1 MKKSDVTKEKIL
13 RAAELSFG
21 ERGLYGARVDEIAA
35 LAGVNK
41 RMIYAHFGSKE
52 DLYVAV
58 LDEVYSRI
66 ADKEQQILSDDAD
79 PAELMRKNI
88 EGNFEF
94 LCDNPTFVKM
104 VLWEN
109 LNGGEYLKRS
119 VAKTKKG
126 ASFLMVRDI
135 LERGIK
141 RGVFRDDIDIEEV
154 ILSSQMFVYSYFSN
168 MYTMSYIMDRDF
180 LGEESVKRRCRHIT
194 DMILGHI
201 LKDGVI
207 K

>member
-1 MKKSDVTKEKIL
+1 MKKSDITKEKIL
-13 RAAELSFG
+13 RAAETAFG

-52 DLYVAV
+52 ELYVAV

-66 ADKEQQILSDDAD
+66 ADQEQQILSDDAD
-79 PAELMRKNI
+79 PAALMRKII

-94 LCDNPTFVKM
+94 LCHNPTFVKM

-126 ASFLMVRDI
+126 ASFLKLREI
-135 LERGIK
+135 LERGMK
-141 RGVFRDDIDIEEV
+141 EGVFRDDIDMDEV

-168 MYTMSYIMDRDF
+168 THTMSYIMDRDF
-180 LGEESVKRRCRHIT
+180 LGEESVKKRCRHIT
-194 DMILGHI
+194 EMILGHI
-201 LKDGVI
+201 LKTGVNG
-207 K
+207 